1 MISVIDHHY
10 KNHHDN
16 TTIKKTISAHSLH
29 NIKGNIGFEYMKKDG
44 YTVAI
49 NYERYQSL
57 DETGNK
63 DSLLIKFGSMKIHNA
78 NFDVIY
84 DPTNNNKTEISY
96 LKDFDNLKLKL
107 KSNYNLFSKI
117 PDYGANIEF
126 SGTF

>member
-1 MISVIDHHY
+1 M
-10 KNHHDN
+10 
-16 TTIKKTISAHSLH
+16 
-29 NIKGNIGFEYMKKDG
+29 KGNVGFEYMNSNG
-44 YTVAI
+44 STIAI
-49 NYERYQSL
+49 NYERFQSL
-57 DETGNK
+57 DESGHK
-63 DSLLIKFGSMKIHNA
+63 DSLLIKLGTAKKQNA

-96 LKDFDNLKLKL
+96 LKNFGNFKLKL

>member
-1 MISVIDHHY
+1 MVLAWSMGSLKNQILISMPHMNDPFFSKSVVYICEHGNGGAMGMI
-10 KNHHDN
+10 
-16 TTIKKTISAHSLH
+16 
-29 NIKGNIGFEYMKKDG
+29 
-44 YTVAI
+44 I
-49 NYERYQSL
+49 NKSL
-57 DETGNK
+57 DDPGHK
-63 DSLLIKFGSMKIHNA
+63 DSLLIKLGTAKKQNA

-96 LKDFDNLKLKL
+96 LKDFNYFKLKL